1 MQSLL
6 PNGTLGAIG
15 ANVQPPVVLDPSSG
29 LVPVVIHTLPE
40 APVVSEIPLRL
51 KNASMLNAQ
60 VLTFVIVYCP
70 DGAANCI
77 FSFQHLNG
85 SNGATGP
92 SAAPAVARQPNP
104 EIANAT
110 PQLSLRAT
118 RSVQATPLSPQIVD

>member
-6 PNGTLGAIG
+6 PNGSIGAIG

-29 LVPVVIHTLPE
+29 LVLAATPTLPE

-92 SAAPAVARQPNP
+92 SAAPAVAKQPNP

-110 PQLSLRAT
+110 PQLSMRAT
-118 RSVQATPLSPQIVD
+118 RGVQATPLSPQIVD

>member
-29 LVPVVIHTLPE
+29 LVLAATHTLPE
-40 APVVSEIPLRL
+40 APVVSEIPPRL

-92 SAAPAVARQPNP
+92 SAVPAVARQPNP

-118 RSVQATPLSPQIVD
+118 RGVQATPLSPQIVD